1 MHIFHVILH
10 TVIPFLI
17 ILSLLVFVHELG
29 HFWAARR
36 NGVKV
41 EVFSIGFG
49 PEIFG
54 WNDSKGTRWKVS
66 ALPLGGYVRMFS
78 DLNAASQPDQ
88 ERIAQMTE
96 AEKQQSL
103 FHKTVWQRISISA
116 AGPIANYLFA
126 ALLMTGLY
134 IFVGQRVPAETAKI
148 GQIMPGSAAALAG
161 LKTDDVVQQ
170 INGHPVASFI
180 EMHSMVRENAG
191 KELTFVIAREDRP
204 LTLKIV
210 PQEAKEGSQTVGR
223 LGVTQGTVDI
233 KHPFY
238 SAPFYAVLDC
248 FKFTSQALIS
258 VGQILTGK
266 RSTDGLSGPIGIATM
281 TGEIMQKEF
290 TDILWFCIFLSLNL
304 GFLNLLPIPMF
315 DGGHLLFYFIEA
327 IRGKAVSEKAQEIA
341 YRIGFIFVI
350 FLVIFSTWNDLS
362 RLKALDFLKNIFG

>member
-1 MHIFHVILH
+1 MHVLHLMVH

-49 PEIFG
+49 PEICG
-54 WNDSKGTRWKVS
+54 WNDRKGTRWKISV
-66 ALPLGGYVRMFS
+66 LPLGGYVRMFS

-88 ERIAQMTE
+88 SRISQMTE

-103 FHKTVWQRISISA
+103 FHKNVWQRISISA

-126 ALLMTGLY
+126 FILMTGLY
-134 IFVGQRVPAETAKI
+134 VFVGQRIPSETATI
-148 GQIMPGSAAALAG
+148 GQVMPESAAALAG
-161 LKTDDVVQQ
+161 LKSEDIVQQ
-170 INGHPVASFI
+170 INERPIASFND
-180 EMHSMVRENAG
+180 MYMLVRENSG
-191 KELTFVIAREDRP
+191 KELTFVISRENQP
-204 LTLKIV
+204 LTLKII
-210 PQEAKEGSQTVGR
+210 PQEAKEGPQTVGR
-223 LGVTQGTVDI
+223 LGVTQGMIDI
-233 KHPFY
+233 KHPIY
-238 SAPFYAVLDC
+238 SAPFYALWDC
-248 FKFTSQALIS
+248 LKFTSQAFIS
-258 VGQILTGK
+258 IGQILIGK
-266 RSTDGLSGPIGIATM
+266 KSTEGLSGPIGIATM

-290 TDILWFCIFLSLNL
+290 TEVLWFCIFLSLNL

-341 YRIGFIFVI
+341 YRIGFTFVI
-350 FLVIFSTWNDLS
+350 FLIVFSTWNDLS
-362 RLKALDFLKNIFG
+362 RLKALEFLKNIFG

>member
-134 IFVGQRVPAETAKI
+134 VFVGQRIPAETAKI

-161 LKTDDVVQQ
+161 LKSDDLVEQ
-170 INGHPVASFI
+170 INGRPIVSFSD
-180 EMHSMVRENAG
+180 MHNIVKENAG
-191 KELTFVIAREDRP
+191 KELTFVIVREAAP

-210 PQEAKEGSQTVGR
+210 PQEAKEGTQTVGR
-223 LGVTQGTVDI
+223 LGVTHGTVDI

-238 SAPFYAVLDC
+238 LAPFYAVMDC
-248 FKFTSQALIS
+248 LKFTSQALVS

-290 TDILWFCIFLSLNL
+290 TEILWFCIFLSLNL

-341 YRIGFIFVI
+341 YRIGFAFVI